1 MPAVT
6 RNTTP
11 WINANL
17 KSNRPVRPG
26 WYEVQLT
33 LSKDQRIRRRYWDG
47 TKFSAPVRVGE
58 SDKEAA
64 CCKAIP
70 CPHAPSKIR
79 RRGLTAPAKK

>member
-1 MPAVT
+1 MPIQ

-11 WINANL
+11 WLNANL

-33 LSKDQRIRRRYWDG
+33 FSKDERIRRRYWDG

-58 SDKEAA
+58 SAA
-64 CCKAIP
+64 EQARCKATP
-70 CPHAPSKIR
+70 CKHAPSQIR
-79 RRGLTAPAKK
+79 WRGLTAPATR

>member
-33 LSKDQRIRRRYWDG
+33 FSKDQRIRRRYWDG

-64 CCKAIP
+64 RCKAIP

-79 RRGLTAPAKK
+79 WRGLTAPAKK

>member
-33 LSKDQRIRRRYWDG
+33 FSKDQRVRRRYWDG

-64 CCKAIP
+64 RCKAIP

-79 RRGLTAPAKK
+79 WRGLTAPAKK

>member
-11 WINANL
+11 WLNANL

-33 LSKDQRIRRRYWDG
+33 FSKDQRIRRRYWDG
-47 TKFSAPVRVGE
+47 EKFSAPVRVGE
-58 SDKEAA
+58 SDREMAR
-64 CCKAIP
+64 CKAIP

-79 RRGLTAPAKK
+79 WRGLTAPAKK

>member
-1 MPAVT
+1 MPIQ

-17 KSNRPVRPG
+17 TSNRPVRPG

-33 LSKDQRIRRRYWDG
+33 FSKDERIRRRYWDG

-58 SDKEAA
+58 SAA
-64 CCKAIP
+64 EQARCKAIP
-70 CPHAPSKIR
+70 CKHAPSKIR
-79 RRGLTAPAKK
+79 WRGLTAPATR

>member
-17 KSNRPVRPG
+17 ESNRPVRPG

-33 LSKDQRIRRRYWDG
+33 FSKDQRIRRRYWDG

-64 CCKAIP
+64 RCKAIP
-70 CPHAPSKIR
+70 CPHALSKIR
-79 RRGLTAPAKK
+79 WRGLTAPAKK

>member
-1 MPAVT
+1 MPIQ

-33 LSKDQRIRRRYWDG
+33 FSKDQRIRRRYWDG
-47 TKFSAPVRVGE
+47 TTFSAPVRVGE
-58 SDKEAA
+58 SAA
-64 CCKAIP
+64 EMNRCKATP
-70 CPHAPSKIR
+70 CKHAPSKIR
-79 RRGLTAPAKK
+79 WRGLTAPATR

>member
-33 LSKDQRIRRRYWDG
+33 FSKDQRIRRRYWDG

-64 CCKAIP
+64 RCKAVP

-79 RRGLTAPAKK
+79 WRGLTAPATR

>member
-1 MPAVT
+1 MPIQ

-11 WINANL
+11 WFNANL

-33 LSKDQRIRRRYWDG
+33 FSKDERIRRRYWDG

-58 SDKEAA
+58 SAAEQA

-70 CPHAPSKIR
+70 CKHAPSKIR
-79 RRGLTAPAKK
+79 WRGLTAPATR